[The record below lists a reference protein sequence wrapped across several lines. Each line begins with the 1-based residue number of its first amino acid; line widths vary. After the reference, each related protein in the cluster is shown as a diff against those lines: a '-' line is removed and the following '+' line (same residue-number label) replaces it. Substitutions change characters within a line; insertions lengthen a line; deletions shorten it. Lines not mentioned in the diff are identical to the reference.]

1 MGRYQFFREI
11 YLRRN
16 LVRELVLKDLKVR
29 YARSALGVLWVFF
42 SPLLTV
48 GVFYLIFFL
57 FLKVNTAEAPFILY
71 LMTAVFTWR
80 FFQDSLMCSVT
91 SLVDNKNLVRESN
104 FPHYLIPLS
113 IVFSNAIIFLSS
125 LVILL
130 ISVFALKESSVW
142 VLFLPLVFIV
152 HFIIVLGLS
161 IISSVIYV
169 RCRDLK
175 YVLEA
180 LLLFLFYLTPAF
192 YSISLVK
199 SSFPSLLF
207 EAYLYNP
214 FTVILNFY
222 RFTLLK
228 GCYAVI
234 HEDVS
239 LIASGLS
246 ILVFALLVL
255 SLAFWCYNKC
265 RSRINDFLSY

>member
-1 MGRYQFFREI
+1 MKSFFREI
-11 YLRRN
+11 YLRRD
-16 LVRELVLKDLKVR
+16 LVRELVVRDLKVR
-29 YARSALGVLWVFF
+29 YARSALGILWVFF

-48 GVFYLIFFL
+48 AVFYLIFFL

-91 SLVDNKNLVRESN
+91 SLVDNRNLVRESN

-113 IVFSNAIIFLSS
+113 IVFSNAIIFMSS

-130 ISVFALKESSVW
+130 ISVFVLKEFSVW
-142 VLFLPLVFIV
+142 VLFLPLVLSV

-180 LLLFLFYLTPAF
+180 LLLLLFYLTPAF

-199 SSFPSLLF
+199 NSFPRLLF
-207 EAYLYNP
+207 EIYLYNP
-214 FTVILNFY
+214 FTVILNLY

-228 GCYAVI
+228 GCYVVI
-234 HEDVS
+234 HEDIS
-239 LIASGLS
+239 LIASVLS
-246 ILVFALLVL
+246 IFVFALFVL
-255 SLAFWCYNKC
+255 CLALWYYKKY
-265 RSRINDFLSY
+265 RLKINDYLSY